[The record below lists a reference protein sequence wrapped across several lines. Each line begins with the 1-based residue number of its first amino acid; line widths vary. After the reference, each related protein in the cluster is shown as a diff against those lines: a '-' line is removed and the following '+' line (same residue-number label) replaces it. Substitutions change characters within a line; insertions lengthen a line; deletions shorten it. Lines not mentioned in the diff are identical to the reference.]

1 MVEKFYALYKDDIR
15 NVEQTVDVFEAF
27 DLQERAIAITN
38 PKEKSPFYDL
48 QTLLKVHPVHGKKS
62 SKGAHFKY
70 YPREASPLLD
80 TSREVSYTPELIVFI
95 RAFKDIDKFYI
106 KEWEKTMI
114 QVFPENMEQMK
125 RIEQN
130 GQIII
135 VKYLIQLDETHPY
148 SYYYKWNGQLA
159 LEFKVTSEPTHVKRK
174 ILEKMDIPL
183 FEANLKFP
191 KDVTLPQ
198 TFQNKLDFENVALQ
212 VRRTYQDRRYFLSG
226 KFSNQVKQTAL
237 NKERYETLSKYER
250 QLEELQNQQ
259 SLKKEQVA
267 SLNKEIEKLEKE
279 LIELQKKAKSYNN
292 VVISNERLQRLE
304 DEKEKLKEDKDRL
317 NKENNRLEDEKKL
330 LIKDNNRLED
340 EKEVLENEKSVLS
353 EENERLKQKGFL
365 KRIFS
370 RKTGR

>member
-62 SKGAHFKY
+62 SNGAHFKY
-70 YPREASPLLD
+70 YPREASQLLD

-106 KEWEKTMI
+106 KEWEKKMI

-130 GQIII
+130 DQIII

-183 FEANLKFP
+183 FEANMKFP

-267 SLNKEIEKLEKE
+267 SLNEKIEKLEKE

-292 VVISNERLQRLE
+292 VVISNERLKSLE
-304 DEKEKLKEDKDRL
+304 DDKEMFK
-317 NKENNRLEDEKKL
+317 KENNRLEAEKEVLTKE
-330 LIKDNNRLED
+330 NNRLEA
-340 EKEVLENEKSVLS
+340 EKEVLTK
-353 EENERLKQKGFL
+353 ENERLKQKGFL